1 MDAKKHSNPDDPHAE
16 RKPGKTSTGRGRDG
30 RFLPG
35 NQIASLGGEA
45 KNERAGHR
53 RNSPPDIQQAF
64 QQEADGNAYK
74 LVMRALVKA
83 AQKGESWAVK
93 MFLERA
99 ATARSDAPATGD
111 GYFKTLNEG
120 QRKRLDSMFDDCM
133 EACEKAR
140 TGELADIDRIN
151 NAKL

>member
-1 MDAKKHSNPDDPHAE
+1 MDAKKQSNPNDPHAE
-16 RKPGKTSTGRGRDG
+16 RKPGKTTTGRGRDG

-74 LVMRALVKA
+74 LVMRALVEA

-99 ATARSDAPATGD
+99 AITRSAAPASGD
-111 GYFKTLNEG
+111 GYFKSLTEG
-120 QRKRLDSMFDDCM
+120 QRKRLDSMFEDCM
-133 EACEKAR
+133 ATCDKAR
-140 TGELADIDRIN
+140 AGQIGEIDRIN

>member
-1 MDAKKHSNPDDPHAE
+1 MEAKRRSNPDDPHAE
-16 RKPGKTSTGRGRDG
+16 RKPGKTTTGRGRDG

-99 ATARSDAPATGD
+99 AITRSSAPASSD
-111 GYFKTLNEG
+111 QYFKTLTDG
-120 QRKRLDSMFDDCM
+120 QRERLDSMFDDCM
-133 EACEKAR
+133 ATCEKAR
-140 TGELADIDRIN
+140 DGQMTEIDKIN